1 MARPSSP
8 NTKYFQRTLTNP
20 QKLIML
26 SAGEGDLSK
35 GFETVLALYQH
46 VHNEGFRPDMDM
58 SSLRI
63 ESANKETALNE

>member
-26 SAGEGDLSK
+26 SAGQGDLSK

-63 ESANKETALNE
+63 ESADKETALNE

>member
-1 MARPSSP
+1 
-8 NTKYFQRTLTNP
+8 
-20 QKLIML
+20 ML

-63 ESANKETALNE
+63 ESADKETALNE